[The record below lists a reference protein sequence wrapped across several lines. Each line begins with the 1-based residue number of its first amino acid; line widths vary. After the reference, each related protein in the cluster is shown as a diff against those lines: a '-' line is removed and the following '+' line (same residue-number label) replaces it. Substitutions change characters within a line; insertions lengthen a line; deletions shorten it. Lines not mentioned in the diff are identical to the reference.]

1 MSYEL
6 DFPFPFGLAMFGIF
20 IRSVKLASGVPES
33 EYTVIVPVYN
43 KRDSIEGVLRAI
55 LRQTRKPAEI
65 ITVNDGS
72 TDGSS
77 EILERFAERKEI
89 RYINFVRNYGKS
101 YAINFAL
108 SFVKTPYVLI
118 VDGDTYL
125 SQGFAHNA
133 MRGFYSKDVVG
144 VCGRVL
150 PSHTFRSVQ
159 KSRLVEYLYG
169 QRMYKLL
176 QTRYNGLWVLAGC
189 ATMWRTWWLLKN
201 GGFPSDSV
209 VEDLEL
215 TWKAQKD
222 YLVNYNPDAICF
234 TEDPET
240 FKSYVKQVKR
250 WFSWRPSVRKHF
262 REVRKGLKFTVL
274 WIIGESLGFL
284 VYLGIMAYLLVTLQW
299 PLVCLMLGADALILS
314 IVTYLEARKILMVK
328 QAMSGLARYFF
339 IRYVNAFLFFKAL
352 LRPSKKW

>member
-1 MSYEL
+1 
-6 DFPFPFGLAMFGIF
+6 
-20 IRSVKLASGVPES
+20 
-33 EYTVIVPVYN
+33 
-43 KRDSIEGVLRAI
+43 
-55 LRQTRKPAEI
+55 
-65 ITVNDGS
+65 
-72 TDGSS
+72 
-77 EILERFAERKEI
+77 
-89 RYINFVRNYGKS
+89 
-101 YAINFAL
+101 
-108 SFVKTPYVLI
+108 
-118 VDGDTYL
+118 
-125 SQGFAHNA
+125 
-133 MRGFYSKDVVG
+133 
-144 VCGRVL
+144 
-150 PSHTFRSVQ
+150 
-159 KSRLVEYLYG
+159 
-169 QRMYKLL
+169 
-176 QTRYNGLWVLAGC
+176 
-189 ATMWRTWWLLKN
+189 MWRTWWLLKN